1 MNTKIV
7 VPKEFDVSIYP
18 ISSLVTTDGVQ
29 YDTVV
34 TNSTTT
40 YANLFDIDTDTY
52 LPSIV
57 GELAWVYVNISME
70 MLGGSNTPIVTY
82 KLEADN
88 KGLDTWTIMSA
99 EETYQTTTGYIGV
112 RLEGYLKLTA
122 DLVDTAPLSL
132 KVQFK
137 SDGTGSTNMVSIKVK
152 NDSVIRL
159 VGMHKLP

>member
-18 ISSLVTTDGVQ
+18 ASSLLTTNGVQ
-29 YDTVV
+29 YNTVV

-52 LPSIV
+52 FPSIV
-57 GELAWVYVNISME
+57 GELAWVYVNISFE
-70 MLGGSNTPIVTY
+70 VLGGATPPIVTY

-88 KGLDTWTIMSA
+88 KGLDTWTIMSGQ
-99 EETYQTTTGYIGV
+99 ETYTTTTGYVGK
-112 RLEGYLKLTA
+112 RLEGYLKLTT

-132 KVQFK
+132 RVQFK
-137 SDGTGSTNMVSIKVK
+137 SNGTGAANMVSIKLK
-152 NDSVIRL
+152 NDSVIRI

>member
-18 ISSLVTTDGVQ
+18 ASSLLTTNGVQ
-29 YDTVV
+29 YNTVV

-52 LPSIV
+52 FPSIV
-57 GELAWVYVNISME
+57 GELAWVYVNISFE
-70 MLGGSNTPIVTY
+70 VLGGATPPIVTY

-88 KGLDTWTIMSA
+88 KGLDTWTIMSGQ
-99 EETYQTTTGYIGV
+99 ETYTTTTGYVGK
-112 RLEGYLKLTA
+112 RLEGYLKLTT

-132 KVQFK
+132 RLQFK
-137 SDGTGSTNMVSIKVK
+137 SSDTNSISVRLK
-152 NDSVIRL
+152 NDSVIRI